1 MRRTEKIA
9 ISLPR
14 EDFEAVE
21 RVRKKMGFERSAVI
35 DKAIRFWL
43 NSLEQKEFVQR
54 YIEGYRKK
62 PEDIQELIAM
72 EVAAA
77 EAVEEENL

>member
-1 MRRTEKIA
+1 MRKTEKIA
-9 ISLPR
+9 ISLPK
-14 EDFEAVE
+14 EDLEAVE

-43 NSLEQKEFVQR
+43 SSLEQKEAVQR

-62 PEDIQELIAM
+62 PEDVQELKAM
-72 EVAAA
+72 ETAAA
-77 EAVEEENL
+77 EAFEEEHL